1 MVMAA
6 AILWLVSAYS
16 AAAEGI
22 PFSIE
27 RYLREEMVL
36 NEIPGLSVAIV
47 RGDEV
52 ATAAYGVKS
61 LAGGAAM
68 TAETLVELASLSKP
82 LTALAASRLEQEG
95 RLVFDRPVT
104 HYLPE
109 FRTRDREASLHITVR
124 HLVEQTSGLTR
135 GDDYLIPCC
144 GQPGEFDLTLAARRL
159 ERAQLRHAP
168 GSRFYYANSNYILL
182 ATLIERVSG
191 RPFPGY
197 MRTDVFQP
205 LRMTRTTLDYEEA
218 ARWELAEPHER
229 EWGRMQVSGTNF
241 SGWYGSSQVKSTAVD
256 VGGWLSALLRGE
268 ERVFGP
274 AGRAAGFFEP
284 PLEAIY
290 QRGWFVRRRAPWL
303 KDEPVLEHSGFIWNG
318 STSAIV
324 VPGRKLAAAVLM
336 NTGTSRA
343 AVIAR
348 GVLLRAAGLPAPP
361 AAQAPWTSQ
370 TDNWAMCF
378 VAGSIVLAVL
388 LLFYLGRASREW
400 RAGKRRVAGRQER
413 QPWVR
418 SFLLAAM
425 AATIVWLLAATNRPL
440 ASLPGSLRVALPMLA
455 VTSAAVLV
463 SAAFLGLAPRRTSG
477 RTGNPSSGV
486 HRFP

>member
-1 MVMAA
+1 MAA
-6 AILWLVSAYS
+6 AILWLAASSDV
-16 AAAEGI
+16 AAEDI
-22 PFSIE
+22 PSSIE
-27 RYLREEMVL
+27 RYLREEMAV

-52 ATAAYGVKS
+52 ASAAYGVKS
-61 LAGGAAM
+61 LAGGAGM
-68 TAETLVELASLSKP
+68 TADTLLELASLSKP
-82 LTALAASRLEQEG
+82 LTALAAGRLEQEG
-95 RLVFDRPVT
+95 RLVFDRSVA

-109 FRTRDREASLHITVR
+109 FRTRDLEASLHITVR

-159 ERAQLRHAP
+159 DRAQLRHAP

-182 ATLIERVSG
+182 AGLIERVSG
-191 RPFPGY
+191 RPFPDY

-205 LRMTRTTLDYEEA
+205 LRMTSTTLSYDEA
-218 ARWELAEPHER
+218 ARWGLAEPHER
-229 EWGRMQVSGTNF
+229 EWGRMRLSRTNF
-241 SGWYGSSQVKSTAVD
+241 SGWYGSSQVKSTVVD
-256 VGGWLSALLRGE
+256 VGRWLSALLRGE
-268 ERVFGP
+268 EHAFGP
-274 AGRAAGFFEP
+274 AGRAASFFESP
-284 PLEAIY
+284 RDAVY

-303 KDEPVLEHSGFIWNG
+303 KDESVLEHSGFIWNG

-324 VPGRKLAAAVLM
+324 VPGRKLAVAVLM

-348 GVLLRAAGLPAPP
+348 GVLLRAAGLPAPS
-361 AAQAPWTSQ
+361 AARAPWTSQ

-378 VAGSIVLAVL
+378 IAGSVVLAVL
-388 LLFYLGRASREW
+388 LFVYLGRAWMEW
-400 RAGKRRVAGRQER
+400 RQGKRRIARRQDR
-413 QPWVR
+413 QTWVR
-418 SFLLAAM
+418 CILLAAM
-425 AATIVWLLAATNRPL
+425 AATIVWLLAATHRPL

-463 SAAFLGLAPRRTSG
+463 LAALLGMLPRQASG
-477 RTGNPSSGV
+477 RTGNPSSGA